1 MKFMLAMIFCTAV
14 YQQCQEPHAM
24 PGSYDNWYN
33 CMLAGYKESL
43 KKLQEIGIKDVN
55 EHEIYLR
62 FICKGYKEPKVD
74 T

>member
-33 CMLAGYKESL
+33 CMLAGYKEASI
-43 KKLQEIGIKDVN
+43 KMREVGKDYANKDGIYIKFFCVEDKRRQ
-55 EHEIYLR
+55 I
-62 FICKGYKEPKVD
+62 
-74 T
+74 

>member
-14 YQQCQEPHAM
+14 YQQCQKPHAM

-33 CMLAGYKESL
+33 CMLAGYKEASI
-43 KKLQEIGIKDVN
+43 KMREVGKDYANKDGIYIKFFCVEDK
-55 EHEIYLR
+55 R
-62 FICKGYKEPKVD
+62 PQ

>member
-33 CMLAGYKESL
+33 CMLAGYKEASI
-43 KKLQEIGIKDVN
+43 KMREVGKDYANKDGIYIKFFCVEDK
-55 EHEIYLR
+55 R
-62 FICKGYKEPKVD
+62 
-74 T
+74 TQT

>member
-33 CMLAGYKESL
+33 CMLAGYKEASI
-43 KKLQEIGIKDVN
+43 KMREVGKDYANKDGIYIKFFCVEDK
-55 EHEIYLR
+55 R
-62 FICKGYKEPKVD
+62 PQ